1 MTITVREAL
10 KIGGLQHSRLVAGES
25 GLDRTIGCV
34 DILEVP
40 DASAW
45 LQENELLITTCYAVR
60 NDPDG
65 QLNILRAMAR
75 SNSAALAVKFGR
87 FIGQP
92 PPDMLRL
99 ADELGIPLIDVP
111 DGISFL
117 DITHPVMAVIVDK
130 QAEQLAYSEKIH
142 RRLTMIALA
151 NGEPEAVARE
161 LADIL
166 GRPVAIFTDEL
177 ICSAWAPGGKV
188 IPDQSATASQMMAGG
203 QSLTEEEAVRLRRI
217 SGPGTM
223 SLAGNYWTVFP
234 VDVQERRYG
243 YILVGRPNT
252 GGPDLTD
259 MQIIAVE
266 HGVTVA
272 ALQLVRAEAVRE
284 ARRSYKRDLLE
295 DLIAGAF
302 RYRETALSRG
312 EAVDFRLDQPYVI
325 MVADVDGFT
334 RWLSSIPGNNEDMA
348 VRVKD
353 QLLRIVE
360 TATANWVPRA
370 LVVARSDSFVAVLPT
385 GRRSGGGE
393 YRVRLHDLAREIQ
406 AQVKKRWPEMTIT
419 VGVSASAGDPLEF
432 ASRYSE
438 VRKVIRLGRRLF
450 GAGRVAFWDDVEI
463 YSLLSELGQP
473 LERFYHG
480 VLGAVDKPGVKNRE
494 ELLHTLRVYLESQ
507 GNMVAAAEQLFIHR
521 NTLRYR
527 LDRIRKLLGRDW
539 DTPEGRF
546 SLLMALKIRSLLNG

>member
-1 MTITVREAL
+1 MPITVREAL
-10 KIGGLQHSRLVAGES
+10 KLGGLQHSRLVAGAS

-75 SNSAALAVKFGR
+75 SSSAALAVKFGR

-92 PPDMLRL
+92 PPAMIRL

-130 QAEQLAYSEKIH
+130 QAERLAYSEKIH
-142 RRLTMIALA
+142 RRLTLIALA
-151 NGEPEAVARE
+151 SGEPTAVARE
-161 LADIL
+161 LSDIL

-177 ICSAWAPGGKV
+177 FCSAWAPGGKV
-188 IPDQSATASQMMAGG
+188 NPDQSAAASGVMAGR
-203 QSLTEEEAVRLRRI
+203 QNLEEEAARLRCI
-217 SGPGTM
+217 SAPGPL
-223 SLAGNYWTVFP
+223 SLAGEHWTVFP
-234 VDVQERRYG
+234 VEVQERRYG
-243 YILVGRPNT
+243 YILVGMPDS
-252 GGPDLTD
+252 GCPDLTD
-259 MQIIAVE
+259 MQVIAVE

-334 RWLSSIPGNNEDMA
+334 RWLSSIPDNSEDMA

-360 TATANWVPRA
+360 TATAGWHSRA
-370 LVVARSDSFVAVLPT
+370 LVVARSDSFVVVLPT
-385 GRRSGGGE
+385 RRRGGSGD
-393 YRVRLHDLAREIQ
+393 YRARLQNLAREIQ
-406 AQVKKRWPEMTIT
+406 DQVKKRWPELTMT
-419 VGVSASAGDPLEF
+419 VGVSAAARDPLEF
-432 ASRYSE
+432 AARYSE

-450 GAGRVAFWDDVEI
+450 GAGRVAFWDDIEI

-480 VLGAVDKPGVKNRE
+480 ALGAVDKPGVKNRE

-507 GNMVAAAEQLFIHR
+507 GNAVAAAEQLFIHR

-546 SLLMALKIRSLLNG
+546 SILMALKIRSLVNG